1 MTETRQDGG
10 PAFPSD
16 MLIGNGVKAS
26 KPFSGMSLLDYF
38 AGQALSGF
46 LANPRLGVLSE
57 ENPEGQIAMSAY
69 ALADAM
75 IKERNK

>member
-1 MTETRQDGG
+1 MNEMTETRQDGG
-10 PAFPSD
+10 PAFPRYD
-16 MLIGNGVKAS
+16 YDARRTQN
-26 KPFSGMSLLDYF
+26 GMSLRDWF

-46 LANPRLGVLSE
+46 LANSRLGVLSE

-75 IKERNK
+75 IKERSK